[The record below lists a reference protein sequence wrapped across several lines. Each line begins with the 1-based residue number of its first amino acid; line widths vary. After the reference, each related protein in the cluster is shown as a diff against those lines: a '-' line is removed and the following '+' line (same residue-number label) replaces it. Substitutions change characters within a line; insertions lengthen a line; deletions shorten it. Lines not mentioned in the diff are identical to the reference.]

1 MLWLINTLLQ
11 ERHNINYNGFWKQKS
26 TETALLWVSNDVL
39 KSSDAGNSSV
49 SALLSTH
56 QPQYLD

>member
-11 ERHNINYNGFWKQKS
+11 ERHNIHYNGFWKQHS

-39 KSSDAGNSSV
+39 MSSDAGNSSV
-49 SALLSTH
+49 SALLSTY
-56 QPQYLD
+56 QPQYPD